1 MIIGII
7 GLMLLAVAWIP
18 ETIDILT
25 KKKEKI
31 NWKFGV
37 LYVLG
42 SLALTI
48 YSYQINDI
56 IFLILNAFILVMSSI
71 SLVYSLKK

>member
-7 GLMLLAVAWIP
+7 GILLLGIAWIP
-18 ETIDILT
+18 ETVEIIRNKKDKID
-25 KKKEKI
+25 
-31 NWKFGV
+31 WRFGT

-48 YSYQINDI
+48 YSYQIRDV
-56 IFLILNAFILVMSSI
+56 IFTILNAFILVMSSI
-71 SLVYSLKK
+71 SLVYSLRK